1 MSLNATPSGERK
13 KIVLLG
19 ARNAGKSS
27 LMNRMINQD
36 LSVVSPV
43 KGTTTDPV
51 RKAMELLPAGPVV
64 MIDTPGLDDEG
75 DLGELRVRKALSA
88 SENADAAVFVLDGSG
103 EDIGHQA
110 ELVAGLGQK
119 GIPSFFAVTHSD
131 VIRDKD
137 SLRSSLKER
146 AGESSVFFVSS
157 VTGEGVEELKNAIGR
172 TLSSSDDESS
182 LLSGLITQG
191 DIAVLVIPI
200 DKAAPKGRLIL
211 PQQQAIRS
219 ILDNKGVSIAVK
231 ETELESVLGILGRR
245 VRMVITDSQIF
256 RFVSAIVP
264 DTIPLTS
271 FSILMARYKGNLEE
285 AVRGVA
291 ALKSFSGGE
300 RILISEGCTHHR
312 QCGDIGT
319 EKLPEWIR
327 GFTGKD
333 FIFEHTMGTEFPA
346 DLSPYSLIIH
356 CGGCM
361 LTEHE
366 MKTRYT
372 KAGESSVPITNYG
385 IAIAYLTGILERS
398 LGLFPDVQA
407 LLDC

>member
-13 KIVLLG
+13 KIVFLG

-157 VTGEGVEELKNAIGR
+157 VTGEGVEELKNA
-172 TLSSSDDESS
+172 DVNH
-182 LLSGLITQG
+182 QG
-191 DIAVLVIPI
+191 I
-200 DKAAPKGRLIL
+200 
-211 PQQQAIRS
+211 QA
-219 ILDNKGVSIAVK
+219 
-231 ETELESVLGILGRR
+231 
-245 VRMVITDSQIF
+245 F
-256 RFVSAIVP
+256 
-264 DTIPLTS
+264 
-271 FSILMARYKGNLEE
+271 
-285 AVRGVA
+285 
-291 ALKSFSGGE
+291 
-300 RILISEGCTHHR
+300 C
-312 QCGDIGT
+312 
-319 EKLPEWIR
+319 
-327 GFTGKD
+327 
-333 FIFEHTMGTEFPA
+333 
-346 DLSPYSLIIH
+346 SLIEE
-356 CGGCM
+356 
-361 LTEHE
+361 L
-366 MKTRYT
+366 
-372 KAGESSVPITNYG
+372 V
-385 IAIAYLTGILERS
+385 
-398 LGLFPDVQA
+398 
-407 LLDC
+407 